1 MACKLP
7 ARVSEVDTNEL
18 SLRVQ
23 GAFSAGEMRGLLQ
36 RWGLGGES
44 TPSDAARLSRELVRA
59 GQKRFGLA
67 ELVRRL
73 RTERPLVEW
82 PEVNDADARFAP
94 RATEVPDLGAAPAD
108 VEPAPGVAPTVVDL
122 GPSSS
127 EGAPPG
133 EGTAASEGAAG
144 PRSAQAGRAELEP
157 KTTEPRRPLVF
168 EPSEA
173 GREPS
178 RGLDPKLVVAGL
190 GLVVV
195 LAGIAFAAGVAY
207 TGRASGPPSAG
218 GEAAR
223 PAPSGPAAKA
233 AALLSGGLEGVA
245 RLCAIDPEARL
256 SHSVFVLARED
267 CGDPRS
273 RARRPRPNPRIPELP
288 PEPERPGA
296 EPEPTPEPPRPT
308 NTPLPPARNSCVTA
322 CQRVRQDCNGACGAE
337 PSEASLYDAYNAC
350 KGRCLSA
357 ESRCR
362 LSCN

>member
-1 MACKLP
+1 M
-7 ARVSEVDTNEL
+7 SEVDTNEL

-59 GQKRFGLA
+59 GHKRFGLA

-82 PEVNDADARFAP
+82 PEVSDADARFAP
-94 RATEVPDLGAAPAD
+94 RSTEIPDLGAAPPDAGA
-108 VEPAPGVAPTVVDL
+108 APGVAPTMVDVE
-122 GPSSS
+122 PSSS
-127 EGAPPG
+127 EGAPP
-133 EGTAASEGAAG
+133 SVDAAG
-144 PRSAQAGRAELEP
+144 PRSGQAGRPELETKPLEP
-157 KTTEPRRPLVF
+157 KALEPRRPLVF

-173 GREPS
+173 VREPS

-207 TGRASGPPSAG
+207 TGRAAETPSAG
-218 GEAAR
+218 GEAPR
-223 PAPSGPAAKA
+223 PVPSGPAAKA

-273 RARRPRPNPRIPELP
+273 RARRPRSSPRIPDLP
-288 PEPERPGA
+288 PEPDRPRT
-296 EPEPTPEPPRPT
+296 EPEPAPEPARPT
-308 NTPLPPARNSCVTA
+308 NTPLPPAKNGCVTA
-322 CQRVRQDCNGACGAE
+322 CQRVRQECNGACGAE

>member
-1 MACKLP
+1 
-7 ARVSEVDTNEL
+7 VSDVDTNEL

-36 RWGLGGES
+36 RWGLSGES
-44 TPSDAARLSRELVRA
+44 AQATDAARLSRELVRA
-59 GQKRFGLA
+59 GQKSFGLA

-82 PEVNDADARFAP
+82 PEVSDGDIRFAP
-94 RATEVPDLGAAPAD
+94 RGTEIPGADATTSDELDAV
-108 VEPAPGVAPTVVDL
+108 VEPSRGVAPTLVESDAAANEPAPAM
-122 GPSSS
+122 GAAAPSS
-127 EGAPPG
+127 APRDRH
-133 EGTAASEGAAG
+133 E
-144 PRSAQAGRAELEP
+144 AERVP
-157 KTTEPRRPLVF
+157 TQVRRPLVF
-168 EPSEA
+168 EPSEPV
-173 GREPS
+173 REPS
-178 RGLDPKLVVAGL
+178 RGIEPKLVIVAL
-190 GLVVV
+190 GLVVL

-207 TGRASGPPSAG
+207 TGRASSASSAA
-218 GEAAR
+218 GEQPR
-223 PAPSGPAAKA
+223 PAPSGPAARA

-273 RARRPRPNPRIPELP
+273 RVRRPRTNPRIPDLP
-288 PEPERPGA
+288 PEPARPST
-296 EPEPTPEPPRPT
+296 EPEPTPEPPRPA
-308 NTPLPPARNSCVTA
+308 NVPLPAAKSGCVSA
-322 CQRVRQDCNGACGAE
+322 CQRVRQDCNRACGAE

-350 KGRCLSA
+350 KGRCLAA